1 VKKMTK
7 NGKNGKKERKEIIA
21 QYRVF
26 AVQEGE
32 EQSYWTR
39 IGTAFQYETGNI
51 VVLLNAL
58 PLNGKLTLLP
68 AEEEAA
74 EEEEDDIRPRRK

>member
-1 VKKMTK
+1 MK
-7 NGKNGKKERKEIIA
+7 KNGKKKEIVA

-26 AVQEGE
+26 TVQDGE

-39 IGTAFQYETGNI
+39 IGTAFQYDTGNI

-68 AEEEAA
+68 AEEAA
-74 EEEEDDIRPRRK
+74 EEEEEDDIRPRRK

>member
-1 VKKMTK
+1 MTK
-7 NGKNGKKERKEIIA
+7 NGKNGRKERKEVVA

-32 EQSYWTR
+32 EQSFWTR
-39 IGTAFQYETGNI
+39 VGTAFQYETGNI
-51 VVLLNAL
+51 VGLLNGL

-74 EEEEDDIRPRRK
+74 EEDDDIRPRRK

>member
-1 VKKMTK
+1 MK
-7 NGKNGKKERKEIIA
+7 KNGKKERKEVVE

-26 AVQEGE
+26 TVQEGD

-39 IGTAFQYETGNI
+39 IGTAFKYDTGNI

-68 AEEEAA
+68 AEA
-74 EEEEDDIRPRRK
+74 EEEEAEEEEELRPRRK

>member
-1 VKKMTK
+1 VKKMK
-7 NGKNGKKERKEIIA
+7 NGKKKERKEVVA

-26 AVQEGE
+26 TVHEGE
-32 EQSYWTR
+32 EQSFWTR
-39 IGTAFQYETGNI
+39 VGTAFQYDTGNI
-51 VVLLNAL
+51 VILLNAL

-74 EEEEDDIRPRRK
+74 AEEEDDDDDIRPRRK

>member
-1 VKKMTK
+1 MR
-7 NGKNGKKERKEIIA
+7 KNGKKKEVVA

-26 AVQEGE
+26 TVQEGE

-39 IGTAFQYETGNI
+39 IGTAFQYDTGNI
-51 VVLLNAL
+51 VILLNAL

-68 AEEEAA
+68 AEEEEAA
-74 EEEEDDIRPRRK
+74 EEDEDDIRPRRK

>member
-1 VKKMTK
+1 MK
-7 NGKNGKKERKEIIA
+7 KNGKKKEVVA

-26 AVQEGE
+26 TVQDGD
-32 EQSYWTR
+32 EQSFWTR
-39 IGTAFQYETGNI
+39 IGTAFQYDTGNI

-74 EEEEDDIRPRRK
+74 EDNDDDDIRPRRK